1 MHVKRLLVLA
11 LSAALAA
18 GLLAGCD
25 WLLPPE
31 SGDDSSSSSSS
42 SSSRPDHDAD
52 SRPDTNPDL
61 EPLLTGITAQLN
73 TAYQAGDSFS
83 ARDLTVTGH
92 YDDHT
97 SAILSPD
104 RWTAA
109 VSPALTDGKFAVGDY
124 TITVT
129 ESASQ
134 LKTTLSC
141 TVTVDPADPAT
152 WEVNGSTLLV
162 PRGASAE
169 DINASLLT
177 GDITGIDLRGSGVTS
192 IPDSAFDHCETLT
205 HIELGSVTSIGD
217 NAFTLCRS
225 LSSVDLSGVT
235 HIGSSA
241 FLACTSLTSADLRST
256 VSLSDSAFANCRAL
270 TAVNLGSGI
279 TSIDRDVFQ
288 RCDELASINLSHVTS
303 IGRGAFFSCE
313 KLAELDVRKVTSLG
327 NSAFYDCD
335 SLVAVDLS
343 GAKTIGTQAFFDC
356 EQLTSIDLSSVEQ
369 ISGGTFAAFEN
380 CPALTDIRLGS
391 RLNGALPDIEA
402 GAFATAGSGAFNVY
416 ADVSAEQQEALEALF
431 DGKTVNLYPNAQ
443 WDARPSAAGQL
454 LQGLRLF
461 SLS

>member
-31 SGDDSSSSSSS
+31 NGGDSSSSSSS
-42 SSSRPDHDAD
+42 SSSRPDHDAG
-52 SRPDTNPDL
+52 SRPDTNPDP

-73 TAYQAGDSFS
+73 TVYQAGDSFS

-169 DINASLLT
+169 AINASLLT
-177 GDITGIDLRGSGVTS
+177 GAITGIDLRGSGVTS
-192 IPDSAFDHCETLT
+192 IPAHAFDDCETLT

-217 NAFTLCRS
+217 NAFAKCDS
-225 LSSVDLSGVT
+225 LSAVDLSGVT

-241 FLACTSLTSADLRST
+241 FLACTSLTSADLRSA
-256 VSLSDSAFANCRAL
+256 VSLGYSAFSNCWTL

-279 TSIDRDVFQ
+279 TSIDAYVFQ
-288 RCDELASINLSHVTS
+288 RCDELTSINLGHVTS
-303 IGRGAFFSCE
+303 IGNTAFAGCK
-313 KLAELDVRKVTSLG
+313 KLANIDVRKVTSLG
-327 NSAFYDCD
+327 RDAFYDCD
-335 SLVAVDLS
+335 SLAAVDVS
-343 GAKTIGTQAFFDC
+343 SAKTIGTQAFCDC
-356 EQLTSIDLSSVEQ
+356 EQLASIDLSSVEQ

-402 GAFATAGSGAFNVY
+402 GAFASAGSGAFNVY

-443 WDARPSAAGQL
+443 WDARQSTAGQL

-461 SLS
+461 GLS